1 MVQVNNK
8 LVNEVYALI
17 QEAVDCSEDISTR
30 KTAIEVTE
38 KVGAVILESFNKYT
52 LETLGDLLINKSLYP
67 HNTALY
73 DAKADAY
80 QSAYNRLKRIKEA
93 L

>member
-1 MVQVNNK
+1 MVNNK

-17 QEAVDCSEDISTR
+17 QEAVDCREDISTR
-30 KTAIEVTE
+30 KTAIEVVE

-52 LETLGDLLINKSLYP
+52 LETLGDLLINKSVYP
-67 HNTALY
+67 HNAALY
-73 DAKADAY
+73 DARADAHRFA
-80 QSAYNRLKRIKEA
+80 QNQMKRIVES